1 MLWDLKALR
10 SVLIVNIMMKFNPV
24 SVGLAKSLLIS
35 KNSHVRLHISTW
47 RKFNGKSLDGLS
59 SSFKVQ

>member
-24 SVGLAKSLLIS
+24 SVALATSLLIS
-35 KNSHVRLHISTW
+35 KNSHVRLHIST
-47 RKFNGKSLDGLS
+47 
-59 SSFKVQ
+59 

>member
-10 SVLIVNIMMKFNPV
+10 SFRVLIVNIMMKFNPV

-35 KNSHVRLHISTW
+35 KNSHVRLHIST
-47 RKFNGKSLDGLS
+47 
-59 SSFKVQ
+59 